1 MPEFRLAHLAVA
13 LVSGLAFS
21 LSFRL
26 NQYFDDWFVYT
37 PGISLL
43 FIPAGVKLLAVLVG
57 RWPAVIGILVVSVY
71 LGAGIWPDLSMRS
84 VFYFAFV
91 SLMTY
96 PISAYLVMRWL
107 HIQTDLS
114 NLRYSHIVVL
124 LCAASV
130 CNGVVHNWVYMAEGV
145 SSFDVL
151 WQQSAA
157 MALGDFMGCFVV
169 VALFHTTTT
178 LIKAKRSL
186 VR

>member
-1 MPEFRLAHLAVA
+1 MPEVRRAHLVVA

-26 NQYFDDWFVYT
+26 NQHFDDWFIYT
-37 PGISLL
+37 PGISFL

-57 RWPAVIGILVVSVY
+57 RWPAVLGILVASVY
-71 LGAGIWPDLSMRS
+71 LGAGIWPDLSMLS

-96 PISAYLVMRWL
+96 PMAAYAVMRGL
-107 HIQTDLS
+107 HIQADLS
-114 NLRYSHIVVL
+114 NLRYLHIVVL
-124 LCAASV
+124 SLAASV
-130 CNGVVHNWVYMAEGV
+130 FNGVVHNLVYMVEGV
-145 SSFDVL
+145 SSFDAL
-151 WQQSAA
+151 WHQSAA

-169 VALFHTTTT
+169 VALFHTLATV
-178 LIKAKRSL
+178 IKAKRSL

>member
-1 MPEFRLAHLAVA
+1 MPEVRLAHLGVA

-37 PGISLL
+37 PGISFL

-57 RWPAVIGILVVSVY
+57 RSPAILGLLVAGVY
-71 LGAGIWPDLSMRS
+71 LGAGIWPDLSRS
-84 VFYFAFV
+84 AVFYFAFV

-96 PISAYLVMRWL
+96 PISAFLVMRWL

-114 NLRYSHIVVL
+114 NLRYPHIVVL
-124 LCAASV
+124 SLAASV
-130 CNGVVHNWVYMAEGV
+130 CNGVVHNWVYMVQGV
-145 SSFDVL
+145 SSVDVL
-151 WQQSAA
+151 WSQSAA

-169 VALFHTTTT
+169 VSLFHT
-178 LIKAKRSL
+178 LAVLLKMQRS
-186 VR
+186 RMK